1 MMNIDPLHRS
11 DRKSPDKQLQLLPI
25 VLQSLPRFETRD
37 PEGAIVAMKS
47 AGMFSQNDII
57 AA

>member
-1 MMNIDPLHRS
+1 MNIDPLHRP
-11 DRKSPDKQLQLLPI
+11 DWKSADKQLQLLAI
-25 VLQSLPRFETRD
+25 ILQSLSRFETRD